1 MRVNRSALI
10 NTGILFVTI
19 MLVAVI
25 LSAGRDTG
33 GTVPIELA
41 VGEPAPETFIANRS
55 TDPIEDVEATE
66 AQRDLARR
74 SVETVYTDD
83 TDATLTVLREVNSF
97 FVDLKEV
104 AIDESLI
111 PPEESSTTSTT
122 VAETTS
128 STEPGET
135 TSSTT
140 TTTTE
145 PPTTTTTTLPRR
157 TLEDQIDLLSIAHP
171 TLTSS
176 IPSFVEL
183 YNNDLDRVAEGEDAV
198 FPAVEQKSLE
208 TVNDELQAGIKPS
221 ELTERQDLYLNPLTR
236 PPLFVVGLP
245 IEEQSMAREAI
256 AQLVGFSLQANL
268 RADNDATEA
277 LREEMAA
284 EVEPETITYRAG
296 DTIVEVG
303 DPITSIEFQAIQQL
317 GLYQPEA
324 EGGTP
329 RTAIALL
336 GVLAVLLAAFF
347 LWRIAPAQWTQPRH
361 MAVLAILLVMSA
373 LMSRLPELIATDNRA
388 LGYLL
393 PAAAI
398 GFLAAIL
405 FDPRTAVVL
414 AIPMA
419 GFTAASTG
427 DLGYTV
433 YAGIATV
440 VPVAF
445 VSRVSSRRQLRV
457 AVLLS
462 AITVAPVAATVEW
475 VFGDGNIAMS
485 AVWAFV
491 GALIAGLISLG
502 LVSFFETAFGITT
515 SLGLLDLLDRN
526 HPALRLIEEQAPGT
540 FNHSM
545 LVGAL
550 AGRAARAIDADPLL
564 AQAAAWYHDLGKVT
578 LPQYFV
584 ENQFGVSNPHDDLP
598 AEESAQIIRSH
609 VTEGLKLAKRYRLP
623 GDVTDAIRMHHGT
636 SLMRYFYHRALE
648 VDPDVDP
655 ELFRH
660 HGVKPVQK
668 EVAIVMVSDAT
679 EAAAR
684 AYSRTEDPTAS
695 GLKNVVETV
704 VNEKVD
710 DGQLD
715 ESQLT
720 FGDLTRI
727 KAELVRAL
735 MGYYHARVPYP
746 GFPGP
751 KVAAPVDGATTAA
764 LPSSATSIPPVDPPN
779 DEAAPPDAA
788 TTEGDG

>member
-1 MRVNRSALI
+1 VRLDRTALVNA
-10 NTGILFVTI
+10 GILAIT
-19 MLVAVI
+19 MLLVSIILVI
-25 LSAGRDTG
+25 GTDTG
-33 GTVPIELA
+33 GEAPPEDLA
-41 VGEPAPETFIANRS
+41 IGQPSPETFIANRS
-55 TDPIEDVEATE
+55 TDPIVDEDATD
-66 AQRDLARR
+66 AARIAAAN
-74 SVETVYTDD
+74 SVETVYTNDNE
-83 TDATLTVLREVNSF
+83 ATLAVIREVNTF
-97 FVDLKEV
+97 FDDLAEG

-111 PPEESSTTSTT
+111 PDEETTTTSTT
-122 VAETTS
+122 IEETTT

-135 TSSTT
+135 TTSTT
-140 TTTTE
+140 TTTTL

-157 TLEDQIDLLSIAHP
+157 SIEEQVALLNLSHAK
-171 TLTSS
+171 LNSA
-176 IPSFVEL
+176 IPSMVTL
-183 YNNDLDRVAEGEDAV
+183 YNNDLDRIADGDEAAFPEVEAETIDLV
-198 FPAVEQKSLE
+198 R
-208 TVNDELQAGIKPS
+208 DELDRGIKPT
-221 ELTERQDLYLNPLTR
+221 ELSERQDLYINPLTR
-236 PPLFVVGLP
+236 PPIFVAGLP
-245 IEEQSMAREAI
+245 RDEQPMAREAI

-268 RADNDATEA
+268 RVDNDATATEREA
-277 LREEMAA
+277 RSAA
-284 EVEPETITYRAG
+284 VEPVTVTYRNG
-296 DTIVEVG
+296 DTIVEQG
-303 DPITSIEFQAIQQL
+303 ELITSIEFEAIQQL
-317 GLYQPEA
+317 GLHEPLVI
-324 EGGTP
+324 GGTS
-329 RTAIALL
+329 RVAIALFGIL
-336 GVLAVLLAAFF
+336 VVLLAAFF
-347 LWRIAPAQWTQPRH
+347 LWRIAPVQWSQPRH
-361 MAVLAILLVMSA
+361 MALLGILLVLAA
-373 LMSRLPELIATDNRA
+373 LMSRLPAIIAVDNRA

-419 GFTAASTG
+419 GFTALSTV
-427 DLGYTV
+427 DIAFTV

-462 AITVAPVAATVEW
+462 AITVAPVAASLEW

-485 AVWAFV
+485 AVWAFAGTV
-491 GALIAGLISLG
+491 IAGLISLG
-502 LVSFFETAFGITT
+502 LVSFLESAFGITT
-515 SLGLLDLLDRN
+515 ALGLLDLLDRN
-526 HPALRLIEEQAPGT
+526 HPALRVIEEQAPGT

-564 AQAAAWYHDLGKVT
+564 AQAAAWYHDLGKVA

-598 AEESAQIIRSH
+598 PEESAQIIRSH
-609 VTEGLKLAKRYRLP
+609 VSEGLKLAKRYRLP
-623 GDVTDAIRMHHGT
+623 GDVTDGIRMHHGT
-636 SLMRYFYHRALE
+636 SVMRYFYHRALE
-648 VDPDVDP
+648 TDPDVDP

-660 HGVKPVQK
+660 DGVKPRQK
-668 EVAIVMVSDAT
+668 EMAIVMISDAT

-684 AYSRTEDPTAS
+684 AYAHNEDPTAA

-704 VNEKVD
+704 VTEKVD
-710 DGQLD
+710 DGQLN

-720 FGDLTRI
+720 FGDLTKI

-751 KVAAPVDGATTAA
+751 QVVEGGMTPALPTANGAVEAEVTVDGGD
-764 LPSSATSIPPVDPPN
+764 VEDPP
-779 DEAAPPDAA
+779 DEV
-788 TTEGDG
+788 DG

>member
-1 MRVNRSALI
+1 MTLNRSALI
-10 NTGILFVTI
+10 NTGILFVTV
-19 MLVAVI
+19 MLVSVI
-25 LSAGRDTG
+25 LAFGKDTG
-33 GTVPIELA
+33 GSVPIELA
-41 VGEPAPETFIANRS
+41 VGQPSPQDFIASSS
-55 TDPIEDVEATE
+55 TDPIEDEEATE
-66 AQRDLARR
+66 VARERARLA
-74 SVETVYTDD
+74 VEPVYTNDN
-83 TDATLTVLREVNSF
+83 DASLTVIREVNTF
-97 FVDLKEV
+97 FVDLTDV
-104 AIDESLI
+104 AIDETLI
-111 PPEESSTTSTT
+111 PPEPATTTSTT
-122 VAETTS
+122 VPETTS

-135 TSSTT
+135 TTSTT

-145 PPTTTTTTLPRR
+145 PPATTTTTLPRR
-157 TLEDQIDLLSIAHP
+157 TLEDQTELMSIAHP
-171 TLTSS
+171 TLTSA
-176 IPSFVEL
+176 IPGFVEL
-183 YNNDLDRVAEGEDAV
+183 YNNDLNRIAEGEDAT

-208 TVNDELQAGIKPS
+208 TVNDELQRGIKPS

-245 IEEQSMAREAI
+245 IDEQSTARESI

-268 RADNDATEA
+268 RVDDDATEA
-277 LREEMAA
+277 LREEQAA
-284 EVEPETITYRAG
+284 AVESVTVVYRFG
-296 DTIVEVG
+296 DVIVKTGE
-303 DPITSIEFQAIQQL
+303 PISSIEFQAIEQL
-317 GLYQPEA
+317 GLYEPEVT
-324 EGGTP
+324 GGTS
-329 RTAIALL
+329 RVAIALL

-373 LMSRLPELIATDNRA
+373 LMARLPELIATDNRA

-393 PAAAI
+393 PAVAI

-414 AIPMA
+414 SIPMA
-419 GFTAASTG
+419 GFTAVATG

-445 VSRVSSRRQLRV
+445 VSRVSSRRQLRL

-564 AQAAAWYHDLGKVT
+564 AQAAAWYHDLGKVA

-598 AEESAQIIRSH
+598 PEESAQIIRSH

-623 GDVTDAIRMHHGT
+623 GDVTDGIRMHHGT
-636 SLMRYFYHRALE
+636 SLMRYFYHRALDA
-648 VDPDVDP
+648 DPDVDP
-655 ELFRH
+655 DLFRH
-660 HGVKPVQK
+660 HGVKPEQK
-668 EVAIVMVSDAT
+668 EVAIVMISDAT

-684 AYSRTEDPTAS
+684 AYSRTEDPTAP
-695 GLKNVVETV
+695 GLKNVVDSV
-704 VNEKVD
+704 VAEKVD

-715 ESQLT
+715 HSQLT
-720 FGDLTRI
+720 FGDLTKI

-751 KVAAPVDGATTAA
+751 KVVGGGSAAA
-764 LPSSATSIPPVDPPN
+764 LPTSAATGPTAPESDETEPGP
-779 DEAAPPDAA
+779 DEAPR
-788 TTEGDG
+788 

>member
-1 MRVNRSALI
+1 VRLNRAALI
-10 NTGILFVTI
+10 NTGILALT
-19 MLVAVI
+19 MLLVSVI
-25 LSAGRDTG
+25 LVLGTDTG
-33 GTVPIELA
+33 GEEPLEELA
-41 VGEPAPETFIANRS
+41 IGQPSPETFIAPRS
-55 TDPIEDVEATE
+55 TDPIVDEDATE
-66 AQRDLARR
+66 QERQKARN
-74 SVETVYTDD
+74 SVSTRYRNDNE
-83 TDATLTVLREVNSF
+83 ATLTVIREVNSF
-97 FVDLKEV
+97 FTDLRDV

-111 PPEESSTTSTT
+111 PEEEETTTSTT
-122 VAETTS
+122 VEQTTS

-157 TLEDQIDLLSIAHP
+157 SIEEQEVIMGVRHP
-171 TLTSS
+171 TLTLA
-176 IPSFVEL
+176 IPSFVVL
-183 YNNDLDRVAEGEDAV
+183 YNNDLDRVALGEDAV
-198 FPAVEQKSLE
+198 FPEVENESLE
-208 TVNDELQAGIKPS
+208 IVREELTRGIKPS
-221 ELTERQDLYLNPLTR
+221 DLTERQDLYLNPLTR
-236 PPLFVVGLP
+236 PPIFVIGLP
-245 IEEQSMAREAI
+245 LEEQVMAREAI
-256 AQLVGFSLQANL
+256 ARLVGFSLQANL
-268 RADNDATEA
+268 RIDDEATIAEREA
-277 LREEMAA
+277 AA
-284 EVEPETITYRAG
+284 AAVEPVTITYRQG
-296 DTIVEVG
+296 DTIVKEG
-303 DPITSIEFQAIQQL
+303 QPISSIEFQAIQQL
-317 GLYQPEA
+317 GLYEPEVT
-324 EGGTP
+324 GGTS
-329 RTAIALL
+329 RVAMALF

-347 LWRIAPAQWTQPRH
+347 LWRIAPAQWTEPRH
-361 MAVLAILLVMSA
+361 MALLAILLVLAA
-373 LMSRLPELIATDNRA
+373 LMSRLPAVVAVDNRA

-393 PAAAI
+393 PAVAI

-419 GFTAASTG
+419 GFTALSTV
-427 DLGYTV
+427 DIAFTV

-462 AITVAPVAATVEW
+462 AITVAPVAATLEW
-475 VFGDGNIAMS
+475 VFGDGDIAMS
-485 AVWAFV
+485 AVWAFA
-491 GALIAGLISLG
+491 GAVIAGLISLG
-502 LVSFFETAFGITT
+502 LVSFLESAFGITT
-515 SLGLLDLLDRN
+515 ALGLLDLLDRN

-564 AQAAAWYHDLGKVT
+564 AQAAAWYHDLGKVA

-584 ENQFGVSNPHDDLP
+584 ENQFGVSNPHDTLP
-598 AEESAQIIRSH
+598 PEESAQIIRSH

-623 GDVTDAIRMHHGT
+623 GDVTDGIRMHHGT

-648 VDPDVDP
+648 IDPDVDP
-655 ELFRH
+655 NLFRH
-660 HGVKPVQK
+660 HGVKPKQK
-668 EVAIVMVSDAT
+668 EMAIVMISDAT

-684 AYSRTEDPTAS
+684 AYAHNEDPTAS
-695 GLKNVVETV
+695 GLKTVVETV
-704 VNEKVD
+704 VTEKID

-720 FGDLTRI
+720 FGDLTKI

-751 KVAAPVDGATTAA
+751 QVVEGGATPA
-764 LPSSATSIPPVDPPN
+764 LPTTTDG
-779 DEAAPPDAA
+779 
-788 TTEGDG
+788 TEGGTKEESGDVHEPADGEDG

>member
-1 MRVNRSALI
+1 MKVNRSALI
-10 NTGILFVTI
+10 NTGILFITV
-19 MLVAVI
+19 MLVSVI
-25 LSAGRDTG
+25 LAAGRDTG
-33 GTVPIELA
+33 GTVPVELA
-41 VGEPAPETFIANRS
+41 IGEPAPETFIANRS
-55 TDPIEDVEATE
+55 TDPIEDPEATE
-66 AQRDLARR
+66 AQREIARR
-74 SVETVYTDD
+74 SVETVYTKDN
-83 TDATLTVLREVNSF
+83 DATLTVIREVNSF
-97 FVDLKEV
+97 FVDLKDV

-122 VAETTS
+122 VEQTTS

-157 TLEDQIDLLSIAHP
+157 SIDDQVELLSLAHP
-171 TLTSS
+171 TLTRA

-183 YNNDLDRVAEGEDAV
+183 YNNDLDRVAAGEDSD
-198 FPAVEQKSLE
+198 FPAIEEKSLE
-208 TVNDELQAGIKPS
+208 TVNDELQAGIKPTD
-221 ELTERQDLYLNPLTR
+221 LTERKDLYLNPVTR
-236 PPLFVVGLP
+236 PPLIVFGLP
-245 IEEQSMAREAI
+245 IEDQSTAREGI
-256 AQLVGFSLQANL
+256 AQLVGNSLQANL
-268 RADNDATEA
+268 RVDDAATDAAKNEA
-277 LREEMAA
+277 AA
-284 EVEPETITYRAG
+284 AVQPVTITYRNG
-296 DTIVEVG
+296 DTIVKQGEL
-303 DPITSIEFQAIQQL
+303 ITSIEFQAIQEL
-317 GLYQPEA
+317 GLYQPEVT
-324 EGGTP
+324 GGTS
-329 RTAIALL
+329 RVAISLL

-373 LMSRLPELIATDNRA
+373 LMSRLPELIATDSRA

-393 PAAAI
+393 PAVAI

-427 DLGYTV
+427 DLAYTV

-462 AITVAPVAATVEW
+462 ALTVAPVAATVEW
-475 VFGDGNIAMS
+475 VFGDGSIAMS

-584 ENQFGVSNPHDDLP
+584 ENQFGVSNPHNNLP
-598 AEESAQIIRSH
+598 PEESAQIIRSH

-623 GDVTDAIRMHHGT
+623 GDVTDGIRMHHGT
-636 SLMRYFYHRALE
+636 SLMRYFYHQALE
-648 VDPDVDP
+648 ADPDVDP
-655 ELFRH
+655 DLFRH

-668 EVAIVMVSDAT
+668 EVAIVMISDAT

-684 AYSRTEDPTAS
+684 AYARTEDPTAD
-695 GLKNVVETV
+695 GLKNVVESV
-704 VNEKVD
+704 VSEKVD

-715 ESQLT
+715 HSQLT
-720 FGDLTRI
+720 FGDLTKI
-727 KAELVRAL
+727 KGELVLAL

-751 KVAAPVDGATTAA
+751 KVAEGGSTAA
-764 LPSSATSIPPVDPPN
+764 LPTSARSFAAVEPAADASGPSVEPS
-779 DEAAPPDAA
+779 DE
-788 TTEGDG
+788 EDG

>member
-1 MRVNRSALI
+1 MRIDRTALI
-10 NTGILFVTI
+10 NTGILLVT
-19 MLVAVI
+19 MLLVSLV
-25 LSAGRDTG
+25 LVVGTDTG
-33 GTVPIELA
+33 GEAPLEDLA
-41 VGEPAPETFIANRS
+41 VGQPSPETFIAPRS
-55 TDPIEDVEATE
+55 SDPIIDEDATAA
-66 AQRDLARR
+66 AQVAAAN
-74 SVETVYTDD
+74 SVETVYTNNNE
-83 TDATLTVLREVNSF
+83 ATFAVRGEVVSF
-97 FVDLKEV
+97 FDDLAEG

-111 PPEESSTTSTT
+111 PDETSTTSTT
-122 VAETTS
+122 IQETTS

-140 TTTTE
+140 TTTTQ

-157 TLEDQIDLLSIAHP
+157 SLEDQILLLNVSHAKLNLP
-171 TLTSS
+171 
-176 IPSFVEL
+176 IPAFVTL
-183 YNNDLDRVAEGEDAV
+183 YNNDLDRVAEGDEPA
-198 FPAVEQKSLE
+198 FPAVEEESLR
-208 TVNDELQAGIKPS
+208 TLNAELDRGIKPS
-221 ELTERQDLYLNPLTR
+221 ELSERQDLYINPLSR
-236 PPLFVVGLP
+236 PPIFVVGIPL
-245 IEEQSMAREAI
+245 EEQEMARDAI

-268 RADNDATEA
+268 LIDDDATIAEREA
-277 LREEMAA
+277 EAA
-284 EVEPETITYRAG
+284 SVEPVTVEYSQG
-296 DTIVEVG
+296 DTIVVAGETIGSV
-303 DPITSIEFQAIQQL
+303 EYEAIQQL
-317 GLYQPEA
+317 DLYEVVIT
-324 EGGTP
+324 GGTS
-329 RTAIALL
+329 RVAMALVGML
-336 GVLAVLLAAFF
+336 GVLLAAFF
-347 LWRIAPAQWTQPRH
+347 LWRIAPAQWSQPRH
-361 MAVLAILLVMSA
+361 MALLGILLVVAAM
-373 LMSRLPELIATDNRA
+373 MSRLPAIIAVDNRA

-419 GFTAASTG
+419 AFTALSTF
-427 DLGYTV
+427 DIAFTV

-462 AITVAPVAATVEW
+462 AITVAPVAATLEW
-475 VFGDGNIAMS
+475 VFGDGNIAMA

-491 GALIAGLISLG
+491 GTVGAGLISLG
-502 LVSFFETAFGITT
+502 LVSFFESAFGITT
-515 SLGLLDLLDRN
+515 ALGLLDLLDRN

-550 AGRAARAIDADPLL
+550 AGRAARAVDADPLL
-564 AQAAAWYHDLGKVT
+564 AQAAAWYHDLGKVA

-584 ENQFGVSNPHDDLP
+584 ENQFGVSNPHDTLP
-598 AEESAQIIRSH
+598 PEESAQIIRSH

-623 GDVTDAIRMHHGT
+623 DDVTDGIRMHHGR

-660 HGVKPVQK
+660 HGVKPRQK
-668 EVAIVMVSDAT
+668 EMAIVMISDAT

-684 AYSRTEDPTAS
+684 AYAHIEDPTAA
-695 GLKNVVETV
+695 GLKNVVESV
-704 VNEKVD
+704 VAEKVD

-751 KVAAPVDGATTAA
+751 QVIEGVVTAA
-764 LPSSATSIPPVDPPN
+764 LPTAVDG
-779 DEAAPPDAA
+779 EAAGADVDGEDAGESSD
-788 TTEGDG
+788 EGDG

>member
-1 MRVNRSALI
+1 MTLNRSALI
-10 NTGILFVTI
+10 NTGILFVTV
-19 MLVAVI
+19 MLVSVI
-25 LSAGRDTG
+25 LTFGKDTG
-33 GTVPIELA
+33 GTVPVELA
-41 VGEPAPETFIANRS
+41 VGQPAPETFIASRS
-55 TDPIEDVEATE
+55 TDPIEDEAATE
-66 AQRDLARR
+66 TARER
-74 SVETVYTDD
+74 ARLSVEPVYTNDN
-83 TDATLTVLREVNSF
+83 DASLTVIREVNTF

-111 PPEESSTTSTT
+111 PPETTTTTSTT
-122 VAETTS
+122 VPETTS

-135 TSSTT
+135 TTSTT

-145 PPTTTTTTLPRR
+145 PPPTTTTTLPRR
-157 TLEDQIDLLSIAHP
+157 TLEDQIQLMSIAHP
-171 TLTSS
+171 TLTSA
-176 IPSFVEL
+176 IPGFVEL
-183 YNNDLDRVAEGEDAV
+183 YNNDLNRIAEGEGSTFA
-198 FPAVEQKSLE
+198 AVEQKSLD
-208 TVNDELQAGIKPS
+208 TVNDELQNGIKPS

-245 IEEQSMAREAI
+245 IDEQSTARESI

-268 RADNDATEA
+268 RVDNDATEA
-277 LREEMAA
+277 LREEQAA
-284 EVEPETITYRAG
+284 AVEPVPVVYRAG

-303 DPITSIEFQAIQQL
+303 EPVTSIQFQAIDQL
-317 GLYQPEA
+317 GLYEPEIT
-324 EGGTP
+324 GGTS
-329 RTAIALL
+329 RVAIALL

-373 LMSRLPELIATDNRA
+373 LMARLPELIATENRA

-393 PAAAI
+393 PAVAI

-414 AIPMA
+414 SIPMA
-419 GFTAASTG
+419 GFTAVATG

-491 GALIAGLISLG
+491 GALIAGLIALG

-515 SLGLLDLLDRN
+515 SVGLLDLLDRN

-564 AQAAAWYHDLGKVT
+564 AQAAAWYHDLGKVA

-584 ENQFGVSNPHDDLP
+584 ENQFGVSNPHDSLP
-598 AEESAQIIRSH
+598 PEESAQIIRSH

-623 GDVTDAIRMHHGT
+623 TDVTDGIRMHHGT
-636 SLMRYFYHRALE
+636 SLMRYFYHQALE
-648 VDPDVDP
+648 ADPDVDP
-655 ELFRH
+655 DLFRH
-660 HGVKPVQK
+660 HGVKPEQK
-668 EVAIVMVSDAT
+668 EVAIVMISDAT

-684 AYSRTEDPTAS
+684 AYSSTEDPTAA
-695 GLKNVVETV
+695 GLKSVVESV
-704 VNEKVD
+704 VAEKVD

-715 ESQLT
+715 HSQLT

-727 KAELVRAL
+727 KGELVRAL

-751 KVAAPVDGATTAA
+751 KVASGGSAAA
-764 LPSSATSIPPVDPPN
+764 LPTS
-779 DEAAPPDAA
+779 AAPAA
-788 TTEGDG
+788 TATETPDEGPG